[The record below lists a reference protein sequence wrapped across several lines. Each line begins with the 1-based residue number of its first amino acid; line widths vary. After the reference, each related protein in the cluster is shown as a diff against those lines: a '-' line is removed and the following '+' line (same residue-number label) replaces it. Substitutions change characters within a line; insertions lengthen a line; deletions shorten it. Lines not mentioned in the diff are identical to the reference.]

1 MKHRAVAQWDRTV
14 RDGKGSITTASGVLS
29 DVAYGT
35 ALSAHGQ
42 MITSG
47 VELIAAAHAACF
59 SVSLAEKLDEAGF
72 IAQWIKTTAT
82 VTSQQLA
89 EGWTVTGIMLEVVAK
104 VPSANAQD
112 LIRAAVSAKLTC
124 TICRVLNVNTSL
136 QAKLERTRSHRPPKS
151 K

>member
-1 MKHRAVAQWDRTV
+1 
-14 RDGKGSITTASGVLS
+14 
-29 DVAYGT
+29 
-35 ALSAHGQ
+35 